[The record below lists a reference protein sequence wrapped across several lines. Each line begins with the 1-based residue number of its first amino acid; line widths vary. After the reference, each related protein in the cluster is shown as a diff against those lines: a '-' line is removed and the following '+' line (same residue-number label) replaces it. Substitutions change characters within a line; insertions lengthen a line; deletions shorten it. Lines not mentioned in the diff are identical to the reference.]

1 MKKVMTII
9 LPTVVVVGLLGFMS
23 DFKHDETLTEQEEQ
37 AIKTEIAKIEDN
49 NEEDLAQ
56 RGF

>member
-1 MKKVMTII
+1 MKRVMTMI
-9 LPTVVVVGLLGFMS
+9 LPSIIVLGLLGFMS
-23 DFKHDETLTEQEEQ
+23 DFKHDETLTKQEEQ